1 MDCGVFSPASGKIL
15 IHDPFSLII
24 QPGKAHTGSRPG
36 PAGDLFCSIGDGAG
50 GQGRTAAAVFAGAA
64 TSGGGGVVVSAV
76 VSFEVGC
83 LEVGLVGHGLQ
94 LLGGLFFLL
103 RLALTARGLV
113 VALAGLCW
121 WRRWVGQVRDCW
133 WRRW

>member
-1 MDCGVFSPASGKIL
+1 MRWWGV
-15 IHDPFSLII
+15 
-24 QPGKAHTGSRPG
+24 
-36 PAGDLFCSIGDGAG
+36 
-50 GQGRTAAAVFAGAA
+50 V
-64 TSGGGGVVVSAV
+64 VVVSAV
-76 VSFEVGC
+76 GSFEVGC

-94 LLGGLFFLL
+94 LLGGLLFLL

-133 WRRW
+133 WRRWWCGRMVAAVAVPVWASLMMAGPACVFRTVVAAGCCPGLWYRAGRRPASV